1 LSFKLHSASRL
12 VSAVE
17 SSVAEPSSQTL
28 LWPTVNGR
36 VAELGIERLRGEMDT
51 LIVIRSDR
59 LLSLSDRRLSALS
72 LV

>member
-1 LSFKLHSASRL
+1 
-12 VSAVE
+12 
-17 SSVAEPSSQTL
+17 
-28 LWPTVNGR
+28 VNGR

>member
-1 LSFKLHSASRL
+1 
-12 VSAVE
+12 
-17 SSVAEPSSQTL
+17 
-28 LWPTVNGR
+28 VNGP
-36 VAELGIERLRGEMDT
+36 VAELGIGRLRGEMDT